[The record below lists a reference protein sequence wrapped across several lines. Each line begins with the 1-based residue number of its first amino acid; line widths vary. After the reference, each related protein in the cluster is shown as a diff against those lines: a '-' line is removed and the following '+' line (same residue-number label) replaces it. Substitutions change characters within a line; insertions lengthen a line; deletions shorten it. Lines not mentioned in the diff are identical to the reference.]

1 MAAATDASLPDNI
14 TVAAAPVFGGPEVPI
29 RGAVIVR
36 AEPPP
41 ALTHA
46 FDELRGDRLRAL
58 MIAIVIGVLV
68 GFLASSLIAIRIRRL
83 ARLAEQ
89 MAAGDFD
96 ARLPR
101 GGGDEIGDLTRSLDT
116 MRQELRETFGML
128 ATERDR
134 LSAVFDG
141 LTEAVIVAGED
152 GQVRFTNPA
161 ASRLVRDGRPAPA
174 LVPSLRRAAE
184 HGADEIPVLS
194 IDGRLYGVQ
203 ARQVPAEH
211 AVLVVVR
218 DRTEELKRE
227 QAEAEFVSNAAHEL
241 RNPLAGIMSG
251 IEVLRGGAKD
261 DPDARDRFLDRLA
274 YDAERMTRLT
284 QSLLTLARVEAA
296 AERDPAEVVDVTLA
310 ADEAMEAVE
319 SAEGVELR
327 DEVEPDLV
335 AEGDPVLLRQV
346 MLGLLSNA
354 CAYTPAPGTV
364 TLRASRGAGEHRDDR
379 GKGHREGNPD
389 RGAGSSLRSLLSGV
403 RHARRRGLRARSL
416 DREANGERDGRRD
429 RPEFRARGGE
439 HLLGAPARCQ
449 ADPHPSG
456 MNPTPPAE
464 NRILVV
470 DDELSVRESVGYAL
484 EQEGFQVT
492 LAANGEEAEGQITDD
507 NFDLLILDI
516 MMPGKSGLDLCRE
529 VRAHSPVPIILLTA
543 KDAEV
548 DKVVGL
554 EVGADDYV
562 TKPFSVRELLG
573 RVRAQLRRRELDRSD
588 GTAESAEIKA
598 GPVSIDLA
606 RHLVTVR
613 GEPTNL
619 TRSEFQVLRLLA
631 GSPGQVFSRKQIMEE
646 LWQTEFRGDVR
657 ACDVHISNLR
667 QKVERDPQNPELVAH
682 RAPGRLP
689 LRRGFPARPAVTA
702 QEARGHAGDRRGS
715 VPQAGAAA
723 GEDGDRDPALALS
736 QQRSLVDAPAV
747 VVARTNPP

>member
-1 MAAATDASLPDNI
+1 MQPRRIPMRLWLGAAFAAVSLITAASVYVFVDDSSGRTLQSESADLAVGKTAGLADDLGRVDKLHAANVLALANTPTLRAWALNRHGHPFAPGQEFTQLAGVQQRPEALRVALDSRRYKASLPDNVTI
-14 TVAAAPVFGGPEVPI
+14 AAAPIFGSGEVPV

-58 MIAIVIGVLV
+58 MIAIVIGILV

-83 ARLAEQ
+83 AHLAEQ

-116 MRQELRETFGML
+116 MRQELRKTFGML

-174 LVPSLRRAAE
+174 LVPSLRRAAQQ
-184 HGADEIPVLS
+184 GADEIPVLS

-211 AVLVVVR
+211 AVLLVVR

-296 AERDPAEVVDVTLA
+296 VERDGPQVVDVTVA

-319 SAEGVELR
+319 CAEGVELS
-327 DEVEPDLV
+327 DEIEPDLV

-346 MLGLLSNA
+346 MIGLLSNA
-354 CAYTPAPGTV
+354 CAYTPAPGAV
-364 TLRASRGAGEHRDDR
+364 TLRASRGAENTVRIEVQDT
-379 GKGHREGNPD
+379 GKGIPTEEQDRVFDRFYRGSGMLEGEGFGLGLSIAKRMVNVMGGEIGLSSEPGD
-389 RGAGSSLRSLLSGV
+389 GSTFWV
-403 RHARRRGLRARSL
+403 RLRA
-416 DREANGERDGRRD
+416 AK
-429 RPEFRARGGE
+429 
-439 HLLGAPARCQ
+439 
-449 ADPHPSG
+449 
-456 MNPTPPAE
+456 PTP
-464 NRILVV
+464 
-470 DDELSVRESVGYAL
+470 
-484 EQEGFQVT
+484 T
-492 LAANGEEAEGQITDD
+492 
-507 NFDLLILDI
+507 
-516 MMPGKSGLDLCRE
+516 
-529 VRAHSPVPIILLTA
+529 PVA
-543 KDAEV
+543 
-548 DKVVGL
+548 
-554 EVGADDYV
+554 
-562 TKPFSVRELLG
+562 
-573 RVRAQLRRRELDRSD
+573 
-588 GTAESAEIKA
+588 
-598 GPVSIDLA
+598 
-606 RHLVTVR
+606 
-613 GEPTNL
+613 
-619 TRSEFQVLRLLA
+619 
-631 GSPGQVFSRKQIMEE
+631 
-646 LWQTEFRGDVR
+646 
-657 ACDVHISNLR
+657 
-667 QKVERDPQNPELVAH
+667 
-682 RAPGRLP
+682 
-689 LRRGFPARPAVTA
+689 
-702 QEARGHAGDRRGS
+702 
-715 VPQAGAAA
+715 
-723 GEDGDRDPALALS
+723 
-736 QQRSLVDAPAV
+736 
-747 VVARTNPP
+747 